1 MKSEN
6 SLKFEK
12 IIPILGP
19 FHQQL
24 SFIYCICK
32 RFRGS
37 GISDVLVSA
46 GVIAEGWSSSVTDSG
61 NALGL
66 AGNSRG
72 YLTSSADGGLLRFN
86 LLSKILRFTADVSR
100 VPCSVNAAL
109 YFVDMAGAYC
119 DIQTDN

>member
-1 MKSEN
+1 MRFIHLATLLLPALLHCLSIDGSE
-6 SLKFEK
+6 
-12 IIPILGP
+12 
-19 FHQQL
+19 
-24 SFIYCICK
+24 
-32 RFRGS
+32 
-37 GISDVLVSA
+37 DAA

-72 YLTSSADGGLLRFN
+72 YLTSSADGGLLKFN